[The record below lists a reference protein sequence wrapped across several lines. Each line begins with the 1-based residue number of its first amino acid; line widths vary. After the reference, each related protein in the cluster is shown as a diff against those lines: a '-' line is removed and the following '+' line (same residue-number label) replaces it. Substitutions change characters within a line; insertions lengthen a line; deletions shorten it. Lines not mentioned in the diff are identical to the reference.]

1 MHEYNH
7 PKVPQTLSYDQAR
20 SLMVDEDVAVRQALA
35 HHPET
40 PEEILFFLAQDK
52 EAAVR
57 RAIAFN
63 DNTPRK
69 ADLILAKD
77 NDPQVRHQ
85 LANKIGRILP
95 DLPLEAK
102 ELVLSVTSDILT
114 QLAQDE
120 VEHVRSILADMV
132 KDLPNVPSEV
142 INLLA
147 KDNAL
152 TVAEPV
158 LRFSPVLSDQDL
170 LDIIN
175 SHPLNGVIN
184 AISKRHG
191 VSETISGAIVDSGD
205 VEAIMS
211 LLENKSSNIAE
222 TSMDKI
228 LDEAPKHEAWHGAL
242 VHRPQLSAKT
252 VTRLTDFV
260 AMQLLHDLQER
271 TDLDDD
277 LLVQL
282 TQSME
287 TRIAQEAK
295 KRASLPGE
303 DWEGDDD
310 VDAEIAKLSA
320 SGKLDQ
326 DFIDE
331 CLDEGY
337 RDKLF
342 AAIAVMADIPKEVV
356 ANNLTQPRPRRI
368 CALCSKAG
376 ISAHS
381 ARQIQIQIAKLPT
394 SLVIKPEKDGS
405 YSMSEEDVSKA
416 LDRLEV

>member
-1 MHEYNH
+1 MNIYTH
-7 PKVPQTLSYDQAR
+7 PKVPDDLSYEEAR
-20 SLMVDEDVAVRQALA
+20 LLMVDPDTAVRQALA
-35 HHPET
+35 HHPNT
-40 PEEILFFLAQDK
+40 PEEILYFLAEDK
-52 EAAVR
+52 EPSVR

-120 VEHVRSILADMV
+120 VEHVRSMLADMV
-132 KDLPNVPSEV
+132 KDLPNVPNEV
-142 INLLA
+142 VKLLA
-147 KDNAL
+147 KDSAL
-152 TVAEPV
+152 TVSEPV
-158 LRFSPVLSDQDL
+158 LQFSPVLADQDL

-175 SHPLNGVIN
+175 THPLKGVIS
-184 AISKRHG
+184 AISKRDG
-191 VSETISGAIVDSGD
+191 VSEEICGAIVKSGD
-205 VEAIMS
+205 VEAIFH
-211 LLENKSSNIAE
+211 LLENKTSQICDD
-222 TSMDKI
+222 SMDKI
-228 LDEAPKHEAWHGAL
+228 LEEAPKHEGWHGPL
-242 VHRPQLSAKT
+242 VQRPKLSAKT

-260 AMQLLHDLQER
+260 AMQLLHELQER

-287 TRIAQEAK
+287 NRIAKEAEEK
-295 KRASLPGE
+295 ANLPGE
-303 DWEGDDD
+303 DWEGSDDI
-310 VDAEIAKLSA
+310 DAEITALKA
-320 SGKLDQ
+320 SGNLNQ
-326 DFIDE
+326 DFVDD
-331 CLDEGY
+331 CLDNGY

-342 AAIAVMADIPKEVV
+342 AGIAVMSDIEANIV
-356 ANNLTQPRPRRI
+356 AKTLTQPRPKRI
-368 CALCSKAG
+368 CALCYKAG

-394 SLVIKPEKDGS
+394 SLVIKPTEDGE
-405 YSMSEEDVSKA
+405 YSMSKDE
-416 LDRLEV
+416 LLEVFNDLN